1 MTSPKTASRTAVV
14 TGANKGIGYAIAH
27 GLGLMGYRVW
37 VGARDA
43 RRGVQAVDRL
53 QALGMDARFLHLDVA
68 DAESVTAAA
77 RQVLEESGR
86 LDVLVNNA
94 GIILGQSASPCEQ
107 TINEIKAV
115 FEVNVFGVIR
125 VTQAMVPALRA
136 AGSARVVIVGSR
148 LGSLGL
154 VTDPESIYSTANF
167 LAYNSSKTALNA
179 VAVSFA
185 KALAPDGI
193 KVNVIDPGNVATDLN
208 DQQGILTPDEGA
220 SVAIRLATIGDD
232 GPSGG
237 FFGSEGPQPW

>member
-1 MTSPKTASRTAVV
+1 MTIPETASMTAVV
-14 TGANKGIGYAIAH
+14 TGANKGIGYAIAQ
-27 GLGLMGYRVW
+27 GLGRMGYRIW
-37 VGARDA
+37 VGARDTQ
-43 RRGVQAVDRL
+43 RGLQAVERL
-53 QALGMDARFLHLDVA
+53 QTLGIDARFLSLDVA
-68 DAESVTAAA
+68 NAESVNTAA
-77 RQVLEESGR
+77 RQVLQESGR

-94 GIILGQSASPCEQ
+94 GIILGQSVSPCEQ
-107 TINEIKAV
+107 TIDEIKAV
-115 FEVNVFGVIR
+115 YEVNVFGVIR
-125 VTQAMVPALRA
+125 VTQAFVPALRA
-136 AGSARVVIVGSR
+136 AGNARVVIVGSG

-154 VTDPESIYSTANF
+154 VTNPESIYSTANL

-208 DQQGILTPDEGA
+208 DQQGVLTPDEGA
-220 SVAIRLATIGDD
+220 AVAIRLATIGND